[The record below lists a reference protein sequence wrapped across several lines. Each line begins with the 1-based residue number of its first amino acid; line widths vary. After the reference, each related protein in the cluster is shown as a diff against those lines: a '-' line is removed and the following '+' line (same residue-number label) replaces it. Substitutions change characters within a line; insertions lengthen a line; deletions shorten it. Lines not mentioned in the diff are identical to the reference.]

1 MVSASAADFACA
13 DEPLVGLAI
22 SVEDADTLC
31 EREFF
36 ASATWES
43 FLWVIRAIFAC

>member
-1 MVSASAADFACA
+1 MVSAYEAGFACA

-31 EREFF
+31 ERESF
-36 ASATWES
+36 AYATLQRS
-43 FLWVIRAIFAC
+43 L